1 MGQNHLIAGDYTAF
15 FKSPYVRYFERKGAI
30 LLRSNGK
37 RARKEKAT
45 AADLVSIY
53 RERARKHR
61 PERSRKAVIWRPLTA
76 RPGGGFSARQPN
88 ITDGLT
94 SPTRAPPQ
102 RSRAACKRRRKACPS
117 AATANSAL
125 VPWERERGR
134 EVGRLALLAV
144 AAAVAV
150 VAVLVACSSSALP
163 HCAAEGARSCGHKN
177 SGGRAARKHHRRYV
191 VPPPLTPAHRHPSHG
206 NGPS

>member
-1 MGQNHLIAGDYTAF
+1 MESIRNYSSWDRTTSSLATTQPSLKAPTFVTSREKVQFG
-15 FKSPYVRYFERKGAI
+15 YVQTGKGLARRKP
-30 LLRSNGK
+30 LRP
-37 RARKEKAT
+37 
-45 AADLVSIY
+45 IWF
-53 RERARKHR
+53 
-61 PERSRKAVIWRPLTA
+61 PKAVIWRPLTA